1 LGEPRD
7 QSEFRFRQSKIG
19 NPKSK
24 IGCGVICVG
33 LLVQKYGGT
42 SVASIERIKLVAA
55 KVAAAKRAGK
65 DVIVVVSAMAGET
78 NRLIALAQE
87 ISQLPDEREKD
98 VLIATGEQVT
108 VALLSLALKEIG
120 QPARSYLG
128 HQVRIETDNAYGKAR
143 ILSIDSTKIVEA
155 LKTGE
160 VVVIAGFQ
168 GVDVDDNI
176 TTLGRGGSDTSAVA
190 LAAFLNA
197 EACEIYTD
205 VEGVFSTD
213 PRICPKAKKLGKVSY
228 DEMIEL
234 ASTGAKV
241 LEIRSVE
248 FAKKFAVRVHVRSTF
263 TELEGTWLVEEDESM
278 SDVLVSGV
286 ACDKNEAKITLL
298 RVPDKPGLA
307 AQLFGPIADAH
318 IVVDMIIQNASE
330 DGTTDLTFTVP
341 KADHQ
346 RALAIVEKALPA
358 VHAKGIKV
366 DPDIAKISV
375 VGVGMRTHAGVAATM
390 FQVLAREQIN
400 IQMIS
405 TSEIKISVVIAAG
418 QADQAVRALHEAFI
432 TH

>member
-1 LGEPRD
+1 M
-7 QSEFRFRQSKIG
+7 S
-19 NPKSK
+19 
-24 IGCGVICVG
+24 
-33 LLVQKYGGT
+33 LLVQKYGGS
-42 SVASIERIKLVAA
+42 SVGSIDRIKHVAA
-55 KVAAAKRAGK
+55 KVAAAKRAGN
-65 DVIVVVSAMAGET
+65 DVVVVVSAMAGET

-87 ISQLPDEREKD
+87 ISPIPDEREKD

-143 ILSIDSTKIVEA
+143 ILSIDSTKIIEA

-160 VVVIAGFQ
+160 VVVVAGFQ
-168 GVDVDDNI
+168 GVDENDNI

-213 PRICPKAKKLGKVSY
+213 PRICSNAKKLGKVSY

-248 FAKKFAVRVHVRSTF
+248 FAKKFAVPVHVRSTF

-298 RVPDKPGLA
+298 RVPDRPGLA

-330 DGTTDLTFTVP
+330 DGTTDMTFTVP

-346 RALAIVEKALPA
+346 RALAIVERALPA

-366 DPDIAKISV
+366 DTDIAKISV

-390 FQVLAREQIN
+390 FEVLAREQIN

-405 TSEIKISVVIAAG
+405 TSEIKISVVIAAQ
-418 QADQAVRALHEAFI
+418 QADQAVRALHDAFI
-432 TH
+432 C